1 MNFSNRIYNKFAF
14 PLNGSSFYFS
24 KTEKRRFSKDG
35 FELDQK
41 ELGFPMNMPLF
52 FTEEFDFI
60 EEENQ
65 LRVTITEESK

>member
-1 MNFSNRIYNKFAF
+1 MNFNNGIYNKFSF

-24 KTEKRRFSKDG
+24 KTEKRHFSKDG

-41 ELGFPMNMPLF
+41 ELGFPINMPLF

-60 EEENQ
+60 EEPNQ
-65 LRVTITEESK
+65 FRVTVTKEG